1 MEYIQK
7 IYGMIMKERIDE
19 LNEIL
24 NKAAYEYYTLDNP
37 TITDQEYDKYLKE
50 LETLEEKYP
59 EYKKPDSI
67 TQRVGGQVISKFE
80 KVRHEIPMLSLPDVF
95 NIEEIEN
102 FYNKIKDA
110 GISPHFVCEQKI
122 DGLSVSLVYK
132 GGVLVRAA
140 TRGDGTTGENI
151 THNVKTIKNVPLVLS
166 EKIDIEVRGEIFMHK
181 DTLKALNEER
191 EKEGKPLLQNCRNA
205 AAGSIRQLDSSVAA
219 KRNLDVFIYHL
230 PNPEDYNL
238 KTHYE
243 ALEFMTK
250 LGFKV
255 NTKWNKLVFTIEEI
269 KEYIDSLAKERESL
283 SYDIDGVVIKVN
295 ELDAQKNLGY
305 TAKYPR
311 WAIAYKFPNDEVYT
325 KLKDIIFTVG
335 RTGQITPN
343 AVLDPVIVM
352 GSTIS
357 RATLHNEDNVV
368 SLGLK
373 IGDIV
378 AIHKAGD
385 VIPEVIRA
393 LPERRCGNEKDF
405 VMIKTCPIC
414 GSTLVKKGDTVD
426 YFCVNDDCPK
436 RNIELLIHFASKN
449 AMNIDGLGDRIIEDL
464 YNMKY
469 VLNIDDFYHLEKYKD
484 DLKLLEGYGEKSV
497 ENLLNSIENSKHN
510 SLERLLFGLGI
521 SNVGSK
527 TAKILAKRFGNIDN
541 LIDADIDTLTNIK
554 DIGSIIASSI
564 IDYFSK
570 NLELIKKLKELN
582 INMEYLGEK
591 EIFNENI
598 TNKKFVI
605 TGTIEGIPR
614 DEIKLFIENNG
625 GSVTGSVS
633 KNTDAV
639 IVGTDPG
646 SKYDKALS
654 LNIKIINEEEI
665 KQIMG
670 R

>member
-1 MEYIQK
+1 
-7 IYGMIMKERIDE
+7 MKERIE
-19 LNEIL
+19 YLVKLL
-24 NKAAYEYYTLDNP
+24 NKAGYEYYTLDNP
-37 TITDQEYDKYLKE
+37 SITDQEYDKYLRE
-50 LETLEEKYP
+50 LELLEEKYP
-59 EYKKPDSI
+59 EYKMADSP
-67 TQRVGGQVISKFE
+67 TQRVGGKVISKFE
-80 KVRHEIPMLSLPDVF
+80 KVVHEKPMLSLPDVF

-102 FYNKIKDA
+102 FYNKIKNA

-132 GGVLVRAA
+132 NGVLVSAA
-140 TRGDGTTGENI
+140 TRGDGTVGENI
-151 THNVKTIKNVPLVLS
+151 THNVKTIRNVPLSLP

-181 DTLKALNEER
+181 DTLKSLNEER
-191 EKEGKPLLQNCRNA
+191 KKEGLPLLQNCRNA

-238 KTHYE
+238 KTHHE
-243 ALEFMTK
+243 ALEFMKK

-255 NTKWNKLVFTIEEI
+255 NTEWNKLVSSLTQIED
-269 KEYIDSLAKERESL
+269 YINNLGSKRESL
-283 SYDIDGVVIKVN
+283 SYDIDGVVIKVD
-295 ELDAQKNLGY
+295 ELTAQKNLGY

-325 KLKDIIFTVG
+325 KLNDIIFTVG

-343 AVLDPVIVM
+343 AVLDPVIIM

-357 RATLHNEDNVV
+357 RATLHNEDNVI

-378 AIHKAGD
+378 AVHKAGD

-393 LPERRCGNEKDF
+393 LPERRTGKEKDF
-405 VMIKTCPIC
+405 EMIKNCPIC
-414 GSTLVKKGDTVD
+414 GSKLVKKGENID
-426 YFCVNDDCPK
+426 YFCVNNDCPK

-449 AMNIDGLGDRIIEDL
+449 AMNIDGFGDRVVEDL

-469 VLNIDDFYHLEKYKD
+469 VLNIDDFYHLEKYKE

-497 ENLLNSIENSKHN
+497 EKLLLSIENSKDN

-527 TAKILAKRFGNIDN
+527 TAKILAKKFQTMDA
-541 LIDADIDTLTNIK
+541 LIAADEEVLTNIK
-554 DIGSIIASSI
+554 DIGSIIAKSI
-564 IDYFSK
+564 VDYFSK
-570 NLELIKKLKELN
+570 NMDLINRLKKLN
-582 INMEYLGEK
+582 INMNYLGEK
-591 EIFNENI
+591 EVYNEDI
-598 TNKKFVI
+598 TDKKFVI
-605 TGTIEGIPR
+605 TGTIENIPR

-625 GSVTGSVS
+625 GTVTGSVS

-646 SKYDKALS
+646 SKYDKALK

-665 KQIMG
+665 KRIMG
-670 R
+670 K

>member
-1 MEYIQK
+1 MKHRIFVYGTLRLGMYNYDLYLRDEDSFRSYAYIK
-7 IYGMIMKERIDE
+7 GSLMTILTKVYPAYLTEGHHMILGEIHEVDE
-19 LNEIL
+19 
-24 NKAAYEYYTLDNP
+24 
-37 TITDQEYDKYLKE
+37 
-50 LETLEEKYP
+50 ETLKKIDKMEGYKGYNCIDN
-59 EYKKPDSI
+59 EYNKEICPIYDD
-67 TQRVGGQVISKFE
+67 QG
-80 KVRHEIPMLSLPDVF
+80 HEIEKLPVYV
-95 NIEEIEN
+95 
-102 FYNKIKDA
+102 YNMD
-110 GISPHFVCEQKI
+110 
-122 DGLSVSLVYK
+122 
-132 GGVLVRAA
+132 
-140 TRGDGTTGENI
+140 
-151 THNVKTIKNVPLVLS
+151 
-166 EKIDIEVRGEIFMHK
+166 
-181 DTLKALNEER
+181 
-191 EKEGKPLLQNCRNA
+191 
-205 AAGSIRQLDSSVAA
+205 
-219 KRNLDVFIYHL
+219 
-230 PNPEDYNL
+230 
-238 KTHYE
+238 
-243 ALEFMTK
+243 
-250 LGFKV
+250 
-255 NTKWNKLVFTIEEI
+255 
-269 KEYIDSLAKERESL
+269 
-283 SYDIDGVVIKVN
+283 
-295 ELDAQKNLGY
+295 
-305 TAKYPR
+305 
-311 WAIAYKFPNDEVYT
+311 
-325 KLKDIIFTVG
+325 
-335 RTGQITPN
+335 
-343 AVLDPVIVM
+343 
-352 GSTIS
+352 
-357 RATLHNEDNVV
+357 NEDNVL

-393 LPERRCGNEKDF
+393 LPERRTGKEKDF

-414 GSTLVKKGDTVD
+414 KSALVKKEGTVD

-469 VLNIDDFYHLEKYKD
+469 VLNIDDFYHLEKHKD

-521 SNVGSK
+521 PNVGSK

-541 LIDADIDTLTNIK
+541 LIEADKDTLTNIK

-582 INMEYLGEK
+582 INMNYLGEK

-625 GSVTGSVS
+625 GTVTGSVS

-646 SKYDKALS
+646 SKYDKALA

-670 R
+670 K

>member
-1 MEYIQK
+1 
-7 IYGMIMKERIDE
+7 MKERIE
-19 LNEIL
+19 YLVKLL
-24 NKAAYEYYTLDNP
+24 NKAGYEYYTLDNP
-37 TITDQEYDKYLKE
+37 SITDQEYDKYLRE
-50 LETLEEKYP
+50 LELLEEKYP
-59 EYKKPDSI
+59 EYKMADSP
-67 TQRVGGQVISKFE
+67 TQRVGGKVISKFE
-80 KVRHEIPMLSLPDVF
+80 KVVHEKPMLSLPDVF

-102 FYNKIKDA
+102 FYNKIKNA

-132 GGVLVRAA
+132 NGVLVSAA
-140 TRGDGTTGENI
+140 TRGDGTVGENI
-151 THNVKTIKNVPLVLS
+151 THNVKTIKNVPLSLP

-181 DTLKALNEER
+181 DTLKSLNEER
-191 EKEGKPLLQNCRNA
+191 KKEGLPLLQNCRNA

-238 KTHYE
+238 KTHHE
-243 ALEFMTK
+243 ALDFMKK

-255 NTKWNKLVFTIEEI
+255 NTEWNKLVSSLTQIED
-269 KEYIDSLAKERESL
+269 YINNLGSKRESL
-283 SYDIDGVVIKVN
+283 SYDIDGVVIKVD
-295 ELDAQKNLGY
+295 ELTAQKNLGY

-325 KLKDIIFTVG
+325 RLNDIIFTVG

-343 AVLDPVIVM
+343 AVLDPVIIM

-357 RATLHNEDNVV
+357 RATLHNEDNVI

-378 AIHKAGD
+378 AVHKAGD

-393 LPERRCGNEKDF
+393 LPERRTGKEKDF
-405 VMIKTCPIC
+405 VMIKNCPIC
-414 GSTLVKKGDTVD
+414 GSTLVKKGENID
-426 YFCVNDDCPK
+426 YFCVNNDCPK

-449 AMNIDGLGDRIIEDL
+449 AMNIDGFGDRVVEDL

-469 VLNIDDFYHLEKYKD
+469 VLNIDDFYHLEKYKE

-497 ENLLNSIENSKHN
+497 EKLLLSIENSKNN

-527 TAKILAKRFGNIDN
+527 TAKILAKKFQTMDA
-541 LIDADIDTLTNIK
+541 LIAADEEVLTNIK
-554 DIGSIIASSI
+554 DIGSIIAKSI
-564 IDYFSK
+564 VDYF
-570 NLELIKKLKELN
+570 NNNMDLIDRLKKLN
-582 INMEYLGEK
+582 INMNYLGEK
-591 EIFNENI
+591 EVYNEDI
-598 TNKKFVI
+598 TDKKFVI
-605 TGTIEGIPR
+605 TGTIENIPR

-625 GSVTGSVS
+625 GTVTGSVS

-646 SKYDKALS
+646 SKYDKALK

-665 KQIMG
+665 KRIMG
-670 R
+670 K

>member
-1 MEYIQK
+1 MVYTLK

-19 LNEIL
+19 LTDIL
-24 NKAAYEYYTLDNP
+24 NKAAYEYYTLDSP
-37 TITDQEYDKYLKE
+37 SITDQEYDKYLKE

-59 EYKKPDSI
+59 EYKRPDSV

-95 NIEEIEN
+95 NIEEIES

-132 GGVLVRAA
+132 KGVLVRAA

-181 DTLKALNEER
+181 DTLKSLNEER

-255 NTKWNKLVFTIEEI
+255 NTKWNKLVFTIDEI
-269 KEYIDSLAKERESL
+269 KEYIDKLAKERESL

-357 RATLHNEDNVV
+357 RATLHNEDNVL

-393 LPERRCGNEKDF
+393 LPERRTGKEKDF
-405 VMIKTCPIC
+405 VMIKNCPIC
-414 GSTLVKKGDTVD
+414 KSALVKKEGTVD

-521 SNVGSK
+521 PNVGSK
-527 TAKILAKRFGNIDN
+527 TAKILAKRYKNIDN
-541 LIDADIDTLTNIK
+541 IINVNIDELTNVNDIGEIIAKSVRTYFDDPLNLKLIEDLKKLGLNFEYKDDSSDDTLSGMT
-554 DIGSIIASSI
+554 
-564 IDYFSK
+564 
-570 NLELIKKLKELN
+570 
-582 INMEYLGEK
+582 
-591 EIFNENI
+591 
-598 TNKKFVI
+598 FVL
-605 TGTIEGIPR
+605 TGTLEKYKREELTKILEDKGA
-614 DEIKLFIENNG
+614 K
-625 GSVTGSVS
+625 VTGSVT
-633 KNTDAV
+633 KKTTGV
-639 IVGTDPG
+639 IVGDKPG
-646 SKYDKALS
+646 SKYDKALKLGVKIYKEEDV
-654 LNIKIINEEEI
+654 LNII
-665 KQIMG
+665 K
-670 R
+670 

>member
-59 EYKKPDSI
+59 EYKRPDSI

-95 NIEEIEN
+95 NIEEIES

-132 GGVLVRAA
+132 EGVLVRAA

-151 THNVKTIKNVPLVLS
+151 THNVKTIKNVPLVLK

-255 NTKWNKLVFTIEEI
+255 NTKWNKLTFTIEEI
-269 KEYIDSLAKERESL
+269 KEYIDELAKERENL

-295 ELDAQKNLGY
+295 ELDAQKKLGY

-393 LPERRCGNEKDF
+393 LPERRTGNEKDF

-414 GSTLVKKGDTVD
+414 GSTLVKKEGTVD

-449 AMNIDGLGDRIIEDL
+449 AMNIDGLGDRILEDL
-464 YNMKY
+464 HNMKY
-469 VLNIDDFYHLEKYKD
+469 VFNIDDFYHLRKYKD

-521 SNVGSK
+521 PSVGSK

-541 LIDADIDTLTNIK
+541 LIEADIDTLTNIK

-614 DEIKLFIENNG
+614 EEIKLFIENNG

-633 KNTDAV
+633 KNTDAI

-646 SKYDKALS
+646 SKYDKALA
-654 LNIKIINEEEI
+654 LNIKIINEAEI

>member
-1 MEYIQK
+1 
-7 IYGMIMKERIDE
+7 MKERIE
-19 LNEIL
+19 YLVKLL
-24 NKAAYEYYTLDNP
+24 NKAGYEYYTLDNP
-37 TITDQEYDKYLKE
+37 SITDQEYDKYLRE
-50 LETLEEKYP
+50 LELLEEKYP
-59 EYKKPDSI
+59 EYKMADSP
-67 TQRVGGQVISKFE
+67 TQRVGGKVISKFE
-80 KVRHEIPMLSLPDVF
+80 KVVHEKPMLSLPDVF

-102 FYNKIKDA
+102 FYNKIKNA

-132 GGVLVRAA
+132 NGVLVSAA
-140 TRGDGTTGENI
+140 TRGDGTVGENI
-151 THNVKTIKNVPLVLS
+151 THNVKTIKNVPLSLP

-181 DTLKALNEER
+181 DTLRSLNEER
-191 EKEGKPLLQNCRNA
+191 KKEGLPLLQNCRNA

-238 KTHYE
+238 KTHHE
-243 ALEFMTK
+243 ALEFMKK

-255 NTKWNKLVFTIEEI
+255 NTEWNKLVSSLTQIED
-269 KEYIDSLAKERESL
+269 YINNLGSKRESL
-283 SYDIDGVVIKVN
+283 SYDIDGVVIKVD
-295 ELDAQKNLGY
+295 ELTAQKNLGY

-325 KLKDIIFTVG
+325 RLNDIIFTVG

-343 AVLDPVIVM
+343 AVLDPVIIM

-357 RATLHNEDNVV
+357 RATLHNEDNVI

-378 AIHKAGD
+378 AVHKAGD

-393 LPERRCGNEKDF
+393 LPERRTGKEKDF
-405 VMIKTCPIC
+405 EMIKNCPIC
-414 GSTLVKKGDTVD
+414 GSKLVKKGENID
-426 YFCVNDDCPK
+426 YFCVNNECPK

-449 AMNIDGLGDRIIEDL
+449 AMNIDGFGDRVVEDL

-469 VLNIDDFYHLEKYKD
+469 VLNIDDFYHLEKYKE

-497 ENLLNSIENSKHN
+497 EKLLLSIENSKNN

-527 TAKILAKRFGNIDN
+527 TAKILAKKFQTMDA
-541 LIDADIDTLTNIK
+541 LIAADEEVLTNIK
-554 DIGSIIASSI
+554 DIGSIIAKSI
-564 IDYFSK
+564 VDYF
-570 NLELIKKLKELN
+570 NNNMDLIDRLKKLN
-582 INMEYLGEK
+582 INMNYLGEK
-591 EIFNENI
+591 EVYNEDI
-598 TNKKFVI
+598 TDKKFVI
-605 TGTIEGIPR
+605 TGTIENIPR

-625 GSVTGSVS
+625 GTVTGSVS

-646 SKYDKALS
+646 SKYDKALK

-665 KQIMG
+665 KRIMG
-670 R
+670 K

>member
-59 EYKKPDSI
+59 EYKRPDSI

-95 NIEEIEN
+95 NIEEIES

-132 GGVLVRAA
+132 EGVLVRAA

-151 THNVKTIKNVPLVLS
+151 THNVKTIKNVPLVLK

-255 NTKWNKLVFTIEEI
+255 NTKWNKLTFTIEEI
-269 KEYIDSLAKERESL
+269 KEYIDELAKERENL

-295 ELDAQKNLGY
+295 ELDAQKKLGY

-393 LPERRCGNEKDF
+393 LPERRTGNEKDF

-414 GSTLVKKGDTVD
+414 GSTLVKKEGTVD

-469 VLNIDDFYHLEKYKD
+469 VLNIDDFYHLRKYKD

-521 SNVGSK
+521 PSVGSK

-541 LIDADIDTLTNIK
+541 LIEADIDTLTNIK

-614 DEIKLFIENNG
+614 EEIKLFIENNG

-633 KNTDAV
+633 KNTDAI

-646 SKYDKALS
+646 SKYDKALA
-654 LNIKIINEEEI
+654 LNIKIINEAEI

>member
-1 MEYIQK
+1 MVYTQK
-7 IYGMIMKERIDE
+7 IYGMVMKERIDE

-37 TITDQEYDKYLKE
+37 SITDQEYDKYLKE
-50 LETLEEKYP
+50 LEMLEEKYP
-59 EYKKPDSI
+59 EYKKIDSI

-102 FYNKIKDA
+102 FYNKIKAA
-110 GISPHFVCEQKI
+110 GFSSCFVCEQKI

-132 GGVLVRAA
+132 KGILVRAA
-140 TRGDGTTGENI
+140 TRGDGTTGEDI
-151 THNVKTIKNVPLVLS
+151 THNVKTIKNVPLVLP

-181 DTLKALNEER
+181 DTLKKLNEER

-205 AAGSIRQLDSSVAA
+205 AAGSIRQLNSSVAA

-238 KTHYE
+238 KSHYE
-243 ALEFMTK
+243 ALQFMTK

-255 NTKWNKLVFTIEEI
+255 NTSWNKIVYSIDEI
-269 KEYIDSLAKERESL
+269 KNYIDTLAKERENL

-295 ELDAQKNLGY
+295 ELDSQKKLGY

-357 RATLHNEDNVV
+357 RATLHNEDNVI
-368 SLGLK
+368 SLNLK

-393 LPERRCGNEKDF
+393 LPERRCGDEKDF
-405 VMIKTCPIC
+405 VMIKNCPIC
-414 GSTLVKKGDTVD
+414 GSLLVKKGNTVD
-426 YFCVNDDCPK
+426 YFCVNDECPK
-436 RNIELLIHFASKN
+436 RNIELLIHYASKN

-469 VLNIDDFYHLEKYKD
+469 VLTIDDFYHLEKYKD

-521 SNVGSK
+521 AGVGSK

-541 LIDADIDTLTNIK
+541 LIAADIDTLTNIK

-570 NLELIKKLKELN
+570 NLELINKLKMLN

-591 EIFNENI
+591 EIFNKNI

-605 TGTIEGIPR
+605 TGSIEGIPR

-625 GSVTGSVS
+625 GTVTGSVS

-646 SKYDKALS
+646 IKYDKALS

-665 KQIMG
+665 KKLMG